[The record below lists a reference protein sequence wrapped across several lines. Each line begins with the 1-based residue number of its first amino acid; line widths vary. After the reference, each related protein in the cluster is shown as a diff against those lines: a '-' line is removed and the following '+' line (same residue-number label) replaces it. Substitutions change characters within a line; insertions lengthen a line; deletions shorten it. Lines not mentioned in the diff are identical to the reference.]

1 VNGLIVD
8 LFAGGGGASVGIEAA
23 LERPVS
29 IAINHS
35 PTALAVHKA
44 NHPYTVH
51 LTADIW
57 EVKPL
62 AATNGRP
69 VDLLWASPDCT
80 HFSQAKG
87 GKPRNQKIRSLA
99 WAVTRWAASVKPKVI
114 FVENVS
120 EFQGWGPLD
129 QDGKPIKARMGETF
143 RRWTK
148 KLEKLGYVVDHRVLD
163 SSHYGA
169 PTKRRRLFLIAR
181 CDGEPIRWPKPTHG
195 PGRKHAYRTAAECID
210 WSLPCPSIFERKKP
224 LADKTLRRIAVG
236 IERFVIN
243 NPKPYIVGAGGPG
256 RSGEPAP
263 VDRPLGTVLT
273 RNDRHIVV
281 PHIVQ
286 MAHGESSSV
295 RKPESLEEPLT
306 TVTGARRTHALISPT
321 LIQTGYGEREGQAP
335 RVLDL
340 EQPLGT
346 IMAQGSKHALVAA
359 FLAKHF
365 GGVVGTQL
373 TQPTSTITAK
383 DHQSLAAATLIKMR
397 GTGTANDVEKPLDT
411 ITSGGNHYAEVRAF
425 LTYYATQDGPTG
437 QDLNDPMRTILTKDR
452 FGLVTIEGADYAI
465 VDIGM
470 RMLQPHELLKAQFG
484 RFADGYDMAAAN
496 TKEKKVRLIG
506 TASAPSWPRLSSAAT
521 SRGKRWRWQHE
532 QASGEARG
540 VPHCGTAP
548 IQLPRRG
555 RSLL

>member
-1 VNGLIVD
+1 MNGLIVD

-23 LERPVS
+23 LDRPVS

-44 NHPYTVH
+44 NHPLTVH

-62 AATNGRP
+62 AATKGRP

-99 WAVTRWAASVKPKVI
+99 WAVTRWAASVRPKVI

-129 QDGKPIKARMGETF
+129 QDGQPIKARTGETF
-143 RRWTK
+143 RRWCR

-169 PTKRRRLFLIAR
+169 PTKRRRLFLVTR

-195 PGRKHAYRTAAECID
+195 PKGKAPCHTAAECID

-236 IERFVIN
+236 IQRFVID
-243 NPKPYIVGAGGPG
+243 NPKPFIIGAGGPVYQAK
-256 RSGEPAP
+256 PVP
-263 VDRPLGTVLT
+263 VDQPFGTLLAENRRAVVVPTIVGVGGRAGQSAPTPGDAPLGTIT
-273 RNDRHIVV
+273 AKNDR
-281 PHIVQ
+281 
-286 MAHGESSSV
+286 
-295 RKPESLEEPLT
+295 
-306 TVTGARRTHALISPT
+306 ALISST
-321 LIQTGYGEREGQAP
+321 LIQTGYGERQGQAP

-346 IMAQGSKHALVAA
+346 IMAQGSKHALVSA

-496 TKEKKVRLIG
+496 TKEKKGRLIG
-506 TASAPSWPRLSSAAT
+506 NSVCPELAEAIVRSNFTWEAMEVAA
-521 SRGKRWRWQHE
+521 
-532 QASGEARG
+532 
-540 VPHCGTAP
+540 
-548 IQLPRRG
+548 
-555 RSLL
+555 